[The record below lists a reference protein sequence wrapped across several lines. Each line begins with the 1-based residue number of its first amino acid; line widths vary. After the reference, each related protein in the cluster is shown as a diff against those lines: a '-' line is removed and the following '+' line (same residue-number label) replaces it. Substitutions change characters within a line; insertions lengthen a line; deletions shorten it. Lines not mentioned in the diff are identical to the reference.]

1 MSWHREYVFFIQDS
15 LPLSLVRFFDSQ
27 EQLDFVKPIN
37 SLKADLD
44 TQIDIEENFSQLSL
58 DLFLDLDVE
67 KNIDSKEQIAAQE
80 QSFLDEQ
87 VNQNPNAFDFTSR
100 SDIFGIIV
108 RDIIQHFL
116 QDLTALQ
123 FFQERNEQDL
133 EVETEV
139 FENRLVSFDHQQQKQ
154 IITEIDQLFRYTT
167 TQPTIFEEW
176 AAEFDSDPL
185 QDQLVEVFRT
195 SLENFDWSYN
205 DQSFVEVMMILK
217 FIKEFFEKSLE
228 QKLYVGYYDYIP

>member
-228 QKLYVGYYDYIP
+228 QKKYVGYFDYIP

>member
-80 QSFLDEQ
+80 QSFLD
-87 VNQNPNAFDFTSR
+87 
-100 SDIFGIIV
+100 
-108 RDIIQHFL
+108 
-116 QDLTALQ
+116 
-123 FFQERNEQDL
+123 
-133 EVETEV
+133 
-139 FENRLVSFDHQQQKQ
+139 
-154 IITEIDQLFRYTT
+154 
-167 TQPTIFEEW
+167 
-176 AAEFDSDPL
+176 
-185 QDQLVEVFRT
+185 
-195 SLENFDWSYN
+195 
-205 DQSFVEVMMILK
+205 
-217 FIKEFFEKSLE
+217 
-228 QKLYVGYYDYIP
+228 

>member
-1 MSWHREYVFFIQDS
+1 M
-15 LPLSLVRFFDSQ
+15 
-27 EQLDFVKPIN
+27 
-37 SLKADLD
+37 
-44 TQIDIEENFSQLSL
+44 
-58 DLFLDLDVE
+58 
-67 KNIDSKEQIAAQE
+67 
-80 QSFLDEQ
+80 
-87 VNQNPNAFDFTSR
+87 
-100 SDIFGIIV
+100 
-108 RDIIQHFL
+108 
-116 QDLTALQ
+116 Q

-228 QKLYVGYYDYIP
+228 QKKYVGYFDYIP